1 MSTRREALFG
11 AAIGATARCDAKH
24 ARTRSEA
31 KMKIDSESE
40 EVIEEWPSLVFSTEA
55 ASGAK
60 ADNTLLPMLIAGLAL
75 IVLGGVVVMAF
86 V

>member
-1 MSTRREALFG
+1 M
-11 AAIGATARCDAKH
+11 
-24 ARTRSEA
+24 
-31 KMKIDSESE
+31 KMDSESE
-40 EVIEEWPSLVFSTEA
+40 KVIEEWPSLVFTIEA

-60 ADNTLLPMLIAGLAL
+60 ADNTLLPMLIAGLVL

>member
-1 MSTRREALFG
+1 MARRY
-11 AAIGATARCDAKH
+11 DASK
-24 ARTRSEA
+24 RNEA
-31 KMKIDSESE
+31 KMKIDSESKE
-40 EVIEEWPSLVFSTEA
+40 LIEEWPTLVFSIEA